1 MAQTETTV
9 ITNNAACEDVY
20 AAILLGQ
27 VWDDPELD
35 KTGLNDAAVRA
46 IISHPKYEELRTR
59 YNDLEKAYCKLIN
72 GDKTVSRASYEVLLT
87 SFKEM
92 AGSMQLRGIDTID
105 DPYRNGYTNYE
116 YDKLISNQR
125 GYESKHT
132 YPESF
137 FKYGNETKSNH
148 LINYIVSFAGYD
160 NYNRGDELIQYNDLK
175 FLADRAMEIVH
186 GRAWRIP
193 NDGLPVTRII
203 HSEYTDDPV
212 NAFIKIFGKYKL
224 LKKYMINLHTKMYT
238 TVAVNRVA
246 TSIHQLAVEIMYL
259 NPIRITND
267 PIMASFTGDII
278 FGRYRRGDYINN
290 FFIRDIPD
298 SHPLSYIP
306 KINGDITYKRKTAYD
321 DKRAKLIEKINEA
334 NRELGVSEG
343 DILYQTPS
351 DIPPYPEETTVI
363 TGNAPHED
371 VLSAILLGPVWN
383 ERVSFTIAKGNIDDA
398 AVKRIIAHPQYNE
411 LRNRYNELEKAWC
424 KIINGDTTITKQ
436 DWDGL
441 VSRFKELAGKMER
454 RGTPGEANAIW
465 GIYNYDRLLRK
476 SPAPLE
482 DDWVKPILQYR
493 GGNQRTTISYID
505 GTRSY
510 PNKPIDYDGILFEVA
525 YPAEMIVWRNDT
537 VAKRDDTFKVSD
549 EYAADPVNAFVKAFR
564 ILVDI
569 LPSIKMLHTG
579 EIVTEKTWNRV
590 AEYVNG
596 KVVEQMMLQPYPVKK
611 TSPEETFKKYSLFYS
626 GNREQYYN
634 NLVNNTTNNTF
645 LYVAKLRQAITGLDK
660 SAYDEA
666 KARIVTKIE
675 AVNLGQSNPLYKQ
688 DPADLPAYVD
698 NRPYPIR
705 MPREHRGLPDYDKY
719 FGTNHWDNDLKVV
732 FYYLNGGQNLT
743 SEIVGSTEYAR
754 LNAIGLQNSNALASA
769 KPIFADA
776 IELWRDYHQ
785 AIANNQADVA
795 KAKYKLLIAKVD
807 ELIIATGNPT
817 MPAENGKV
825 LSFSVFL
832 KPYYTPEE
840 SLDKAN
846 AVPYSISS
854 WSKYF
859 SPWFTDRA
867 GINRRAMFAGN
878 VDGLNYRL
886 DPKNITGKVKALEYN
901 LDYANLGIWFL
912 SFIASDNR
920 DKPLKLTS
928 NYDFTGIK
936 GWVPVTKDKFDE
948 IKTAFSDYIEAVFR
962 DHFGLRDLV
971 SFPRPT
977 SEQIN
982 KLAQLADVY
991 GGSPETVRNFRLGN
1005 FHLTEELVPANFTP
1019 YSRRN
1024 ELNTAAGDLR
1034 KAISDYISTTT
1045 PTTAQYNAIVTE
1057 YNRIK
1062 AELATYN
1069 DYYNINRQ
1077 FEGKYAI
1084 TLDRANI
1091 RLPEKRGASDNEY
1104 NDLLRRIRDYENQAR
1119 AGYTT
1124 TNPQNEYRAL
1134 INKRTALVDEI
1145 NTYNR
1150 KYNYSATDGDKY
1162 INPDIYTPEQPRNYT
1177 ADEQLKVNGLNDRF
1191 LEVRRK
1197 LDAYKRALIPSY
1209 FLWNDLNTND
1219 TWHANTYRNEFL
1231 PHQNYQGFQYILDHY
1246 NEWNTRLD
1254 NISSNT
1260 DIPNI
1265 PKLITVDKAE
1275 LDAQISEYRRD
1286 LAKHKTATNN
1296 NLYQALVEKYGT
1308 LGAAITSFNR
1318 KYQLDDPRFAVYGD
1332 LKLKPLEEPHENEGF
1347 SPLPQPIN
1355 VGKLVQYPFDPTGVS
1370 KQNHVEEIY
1379 DLTDTNR
1386 NEFNYIIPRY
1396 APFYAGSVKVER
1408 LDTEDN
1414 QPLVLEKDHDYYLGG
1429 HFGEMEPYVG
1439 GKQRIESLILFDDR
1453 RITGRYKVTYQTLGG
1468 SFILDATGYA
1478 AQIANYLVNPLQ
1490 TPWAEIVG
1498 RPVNYPAKPHGHD
1511 VGELVGVQDL
1521 IDAILQLSAAN
1532 REIARAEAA
1541 QASAVA
1547 DLLDETAA
1555 MRQLSRDTKANV
1567 QNLMNQVQEK
1577 YLEIKALIRNGNVV
1591 GGGGG
1596 GSSSADIDAAVYR
1609 MKNELTL
1616 LFTTMLN
1623 DKADDLSGKV
1633 KARLDALSNRLD
1645 NINTVMNTAIEAKL
1659 REKDYVPYSAT
1670 VRNRIDPN
1678 GVLRLTADKQV
1689 GLPATG
1695 VNYLDPTNNAIITTR
1710 KTEIKRDTV
1719 VIRETATGNKPV
1731 VSRVDDIHI
1740 GADGRTIGLSAT
1752 INNVLGT
1759 ISPPSITTATAVPV
1773 MTTSAMDIV
1782 KKVKVHTKGEE
1793 NAPTNT
1799 LGGSKK
1805 VIYSLS
1811 STDANLIG
1819 KHFFNAEGW
1828 TNVNDDLSQTTSYI
1842 LNPASSF
1849 AFTLKAL
1856 QELDGKIQ
1864 AAAKGDFIPT
1874 SKLQSGNGVE
1884 AGKIVVA
1891 DANKRIASVG
1901 AINFSNANY
1910 NSDTLGVREGL
1921 YTDRYAAIA
1930 YNVMTSHTDIKYNLV
1945 TEFEKLRDN
1954 HRYNTRINKSGMSAT
1969 VPTDAL
1975 KRMAQ
1980 LPVYTGSTSEGY
1992 LVDLAKAKAL
2002 INFNSDQLSAEAVL
2016 GATALA
2022 FKDTSNKLGDLERR
2036 VSAATGGR
2044 ADYIPL
2050 DKIQAVVSDQYEV
2063 LVADGRKGTLPSYL
2077 QFRDSKAAFELRSD
2091 GIAVHYANLVVD
2103 DVKVKTSDANAYKT
2117 ETFTETLRQADTVR
2131 LENTERFAGGQLSN
2145 ANIDKLKGYFDTAT
2159 VVNLDNKRMFVAT
2172 TTNYGFTDNSTTT
2185 SFYNPGAIDAILLG
2199 TLKHV
2204 DKRLVTLSTQYDGFS
2219 KSTSSALSAVTTK
2232 ASSLEQTTTQLSS
2245 RVTEL
2250 EKGPT
2255 TRALNEVRTVGN
2267 NAQATAN
2274 QAKSIADN
2282 NNSRLNTMD
2291 QLVSAATSDVSRLK
2305 SDVNAL
2311 NGRIPNISIQGNATD
2326 YATGKIPKFIETGK
2340 LSVSSVQFAVGST
2353 TKVMNL
2359 SGTDLMYNGRFRPQE
2374 INLTSDIRKKENL
2387 SVITDALK
2395 RVLTLNGYFYNFKG
2409 SDEESVGLIAQQV
2422 QKVLPSAVS
2431 EDADGTLSLNYNGIV
2446 ALLVEATREQEVRYY
2461 ELLRRVE
2468 ALEAKRK

>member
-1 MAQTETTV
+1 MAQ
-9 ITNNAACEDVY
+9 I
-20 AAILLGQ
+20 
-27 VWDDPELD
+27 
-35 KTGLNDAAVRA
+35 
-46 IISHPKYEELRTR
+46 
-59 YNDLEKAYCKLIN
+59 
-72 GDKTVSRASYEVLLT
+72 
-87 SFKEM
+87 
-92 AGSMQLRGIDTID
+92 
-105 DPYRNGYTNYE
+105 
-116 YDKLISNQR
+116 
-125 GYESKHT
+125 
-132 YPESF
+132 
-137 FKYGNETKSNH
+137 
-148 LINYIVSFAGYD
+148 
-160 NYNRGDELIQYNDLK
+160 
-175 FLADRAMEIVH
+175 
-186 GRAWRIP
+186 
-193 NDGLPVTRII
+193 
-203 HSEYTDDPV
+203 
-212 NAFIKIFGKYKL
+212 
-224 LKKYMINLHTKMYT
+224 
-238 TVAVNRVA
+238 
-246 TSIHQLAVEIMYL
+246 
-259 NPIRITND
+259 
-267 PIMASFTGDII
+267 
-278 FGRYRRGDYINN
+278 
-290 FFIRDIPD
+290 
-298 SHPLSYIP
+298 
-306 KINGDITYKRKTAYD
+306 
-321 DKRAKLIEKINEA
+321 
-334 NRELGVSEG
+334 
-343 DILYQTPS
+343 
-351 DIPPYPEETTVI
+351 ETTVI
-363 TGNAPHED
+363 TGDAPYID
-371 VLSAILLGPVWN
+371 VLAAILLGPVWN
-383 ERVSFTIAKGNIDDA
+383 NRVGFYFNKDEIDDA
-398 AVKRIIAHPQYNE
+398 AVKRIISHPKYNE
-411 LRNRYNELEKAWC
+411 LRDRYNEVEKAWC
-424 KIINGDTTITKQ
+424 RIINGDTSITKEN
-436 DWDGL
+436 WDGL
-441 VSRFKELAGKMER
+441 VNRFKELAGRMDRK
-454 RGTPGEANAIW
+454 GSPGDQNALW
-465 GIYNYDRLLRK
+465 GNYDYRNLFRK
-476 SPAPLE
+476 SPAPSGE
-482 DDWVKPILQYR
+482 EWVYPIVQFR
-493 GGNQRTTISYID
+493 GGNQRTTVNYVD
-505 GTRSY
+505 RTRDY
-510 PNKPIDYDGILFEVA
+510 PGRSIDYGNLDFAVSAVI
-525 YPAEMIVWRNDT
+525 EMIAWRNAT
-537 VAKRDDTFKVSD
+537 VEKRDDTFKISD
-549 EYAADPVNAFVKAFR
+549 EYAADPVNAFVKAFN
-564 ILVDI
+564 ILE
-569 LPSIKMLHTG
+569 
-579 EIVTEKTWNRV
+579 EIVPSLNLLHGSIVTDKAWNRI
-590 AEYVNG
+590 AEWVNE
-596 KVVEQMMLQPYPVKK
+596 KVVEQMLLHPYPVKK
-611 TSPEETFKKYSLFYS
+611 LAPKETLKKYSLLYS
-626 GNREQYYN
+626 GNREQYFN
-634 NLVNNTTNNTF
+634 NIVNAASPGNS
-645 LYVAKLRQAITGLDK
+645 LGILAKLRQAVSDLDK
-660 SAYDEA
+660 NAYDTA
-666 KARIVTKIE
+666 KARLVAQIE
-675 AVNLGQSNPLYKQ
+675 ATNGAQSNPLYKQ

-743 SEIVGSTEYAR
+743 SEIVGATEYAR

-807 ELIIATGNPT
+807 ELIMATGNPT

-859 SPWFTDRA
+859 SPRFTDRA
-867 GINRRAMFAGN
+867 GINRCAMFAGS

-886 DPKNITGKVKALEYN
+886 DPKNITSKVKALEYN

-1057 YNRIK
+1057 YNRLK

-1162 INPDIYTPEQPRNYT
+1162 INPDIYTPEQPRSFT
-1177 ADEQLKVNGLNDRF
+1177 AEEQLKINGLNDRF

-1265 PKLITVDKAE
+1265 PKLIAVDKAE

-1318 KYQLDDPRFAVYGD
+1318 KYQLDDSRFSVYSD
-1332 LKLKPLEEPHENEGF
+1332 LKLKPLEEPRENEGF
-1347 SPLPQPIN
+1347 IPLPQPIN

-1396 APFYAGSVKVER
+1396 APFYAGSVKIER

-1478 AQIANYLVNPLQ
+1478 TQIANYLVNPLQ

-1555 MRQLSRDTKANV
+1555 MRQLSRDTKANI

-1670 VRNRIDPN
+1670 VRNQISAN

-1710 KTEIKRDTV
+1710 KTEIKRDIV

-1759 ISPPSITTATAVPV
+1759 ISPPSITTATAAPA

-1793 NAPTNT
+1793 SAPANT

-1901 AINFSNANY
+1901 AINFSNADY

-1930 YNVMTSHTDIKYNLV
+1930 YNVMNGQSTFKYNLV

-1954 HRYNTRINKSGMSAT
+1954 NSYNTRINKSGMSVT

-2036 VSAATGGR
+2036 VNAATGGR

-2103 DVKVKTSDANAYKT
+2103 DVKVKASDANAFKT
-2117 ETFTETLRQADTVR
+2117 KTFTETLRQADTVR
-2131 LENTERFAGGQLSN
+2131 LENSERFAGGQLSN

-2159 VVNLDNKRMFVAT
+2159 VVNLDDKRMFVAT

-2255 TRALNEVRTVGN
+2255 TRALNEVRAVGN
-2267 NAQATAN
+2267 SAQATAN

-2282 NNSRLNTMD
+2282 NNSRLNAMD

-2326 YATGKIPKFIETGK
+2326 YGTGKLPKFIESGK

>member
-9 ITNNAACEDVY
+9 IT
-20 AAILLGQ
+20 
-27 VWDDPELD
+27 
-35 KTGLNDAAVRA
+35 
-46 IISHPKYEELRTR
+46 
-59 YNDLEKAYCKLIN
+59 
-72 GDKTVSRASYEVLLT
+72 GD
-87 SFKEM
+87 
-92 AGSMQLRGIDTID
+92 
-105 DPYRNGYTNYE
+105 
-116 YDKLISNQR
+116 
-125 GYESKHT
+125 
-132 YPESF
+132 
-137 FKYGNETKSNH
+137 
-148 LINYIVSFAGYD
+148 
-160 NYNRGDELIQYNDLK
+160 
-175 FLADRAMEIVH
+175 
-186 GRAWRIP
+186 
-193 NDGLPVTRII
+193 
-203 HSEYTDDPV
+203 
-212 NAFIKIFGKYKL
+212 
-224 LKKYMINLHTKMYT
+224 
-238 TVAVNRVA
+238 
-246 TSIHQLAVEIMYL
+246 
-259 NPIRITND
+259 
-267 PIMASFTGDII
+267 
-278 FGRYRRGDYINN
+278 
-290 FFIRDIPD
+290 
-298 SHPLSYIP
+298 
-306 KINGDITYKRKTAYD
+306 
-321 DKRAKLIEKINEA
+321 
-334 NRELGVSEG
+334 
-343 DILYQTPS
+343 
-351 DIPPYPEETTVI
+351 
-363 TGNAPHED
+363 APHED
-371 VLSAILLGPVWN
+371 VLAAILLGPVW
-383 ERVSFTIAKGNIDDA
+383 DDPLLIKSEFDDT
-398 AVKRIIAHPQYNE
+398 AVKRIIAHPKYNE
-411 LRNRYNELEKAWC
+411 LREKYNTLEKLYC
-424 KIINGDTTITKQ
+424 RVINGDATISQ
-436 DWDGL
+436 QAYDEAL
-441 VSRFKELAGKMER
+441 NAFKAMADIMGR
-454 RGTPGEANAIW
+454 RGNNNGANSIYPNLSYSVITRKNTPYAGE
-465 GIYNYDRLLRK
+465 
-476 SPAPLE
+476 E
-482 DDWVKPILQYR
+482 WVDNIVKYR
-493 GGNQRTTISYID
+493 GSSNRRTVNYLEGLD
-505 GTRSY
+505 RY
-510 PNKPIDYDGILFEVA
+510 PNSVIDYRYFKFNGNKV
-525 YPAEMIVWRNDT
+525 PEMIYWRNNINS
-537 VAKRDDTFKVSD
+537 KRDDTFVISN
-549 EYAADPVNAFVKAFR
+549 EYAADPVNAFVTSFNKAK
-564 ILVDI
+564 LMSNY
-569 LPSIKMLHTG
+569 LNKLHTDIYIRSAFKRLAG
-579 EIVTEKTWNRV
+579 VINQLALETALLTP
-590 AEYVNG
+590 YVI
-596 KVVEQMMLQPYPVKK
+596 KK
-611 TSPEETFKKYSLFYS
+611 NNPRPTLAK
-626 GNREQYYN
+626 
-634 NLVNNTTNNTF
+634 NLVF
-645 LYVAKLRQAITGLDK
+645 SAAELDQYMEMFIRGANQH
-660 SAYDEA
+660 SIMYNRIIDEA
-666 KARIVTKIE
+666 IAEHNKSKYDNAKRSLANHAAMINT
-675 AVNLGQSNPLYKQ
+675 ALGQSPGGIYYQ
-688 DPADLPAYVD
+688 DPTDIKAYSD
-698 NRPYPIR
+698 DRPYPTI
-705 MPREHRGLPDYDKY
+705 MPREYRGLPDYDKY

-785 AIANNQADVA
+785 AIVNNQADIA
-795 KAKYKLLIAKVD
+795 KAKYKLLVAKVD

-840 SLDKAN
+840 SLNKAN
-846 AVPYSISS
+846 AEPWSS
-854 WSKYF
+854 ARWSKYF
-859 SPWFTDRA
+859 TSQFDDKA
-867 GINRRAMFAGN
+867 GINRRTMFAGS

-886 DPKNITGKVKALEYN
+886 DPKDIAGKARALEYN

-912 SFIASDNR
+912 SLIAADNR
-920 DKPLKLTS
+920 DRPLKLTS

-948 IKTAFSDYIEAVFR
+948 IKTAFIDYIEAVFR
-962 DHFGLRDLV
+962 DHFGLRGLV
-971 SFPRPT
+971 TFPRPT
-977 SEQIN
+977 AEQMN
-982 KLAQLADVY
+982 KLARLADVR
-991 GGSPETVRNFRLGN
+991 GGSPETVQDFRNGN
-1005 FHLTEELVPANFTP
+1005 FHLTSELVPANFTP
-1019 YSRRN
+1019 YSRRS

-1057 YNRIK
+1057 YNRLK

-1069 DYYNINRQ
+1069 DYYNTNRQ

-1084 TLDRANI
+1084 TMDRANI

-1177 ADEQLKVNGLNDRF
+1177 ADEQLKINGLNDRF

-1265 PKLITVDKAE
+1265 PKLIAVDKAE
-1275 LDAQISEYRRD
+1275 LDTQISEYRRD
-1286 LAKHKTATNN
+1286 LAKHKAATNN
-1296 NLYQALVEKYGT
+1296 NLYQALVDKYGT
-1308 LGAAITSFNR
+1308 LGAAITNFNR
-1318 KYQLDDPRFAVYGD
+1318 KYQLDDPRFAVYSD
-1332 LKLKPLEEPHENEGF
+1332 LKLRPLEEPRENEGF

-1396 APFYAGSVKVER
+1396 APFYSNSVKIER

-1478 AQIANYLVNPLQ
+1478 TQIANYLVNPLQ

-1498 RPVNYPAKPHGHD
+1498 RPVNYPVKPHGHD

-1532 REIARAEAA
+1532 REIAKAEAA

-1591 GGGGG
+1591 GGGG
-1596 GSSSADIDAAVYR
+1596 SSSADIDATVYR

-1695 VNYLDPTNNAIITTR
+1695 VNYLDPNNSSVVTTR
-1710 KTEIKRDTV
+1710 NTEVTPNS
-1719 VIRETATGNKPV
+1719 VIVSETAAGNKPV
-1731 VSRVDDIHI
+1731 INRVNDVRLGSTGRVISVS
-1740 GADGRTIGLSAT
+1740 
-1752 INNVLGT
+1752 GT
-1759 ISPPSITTATAVPV
+1759 IDNLARLSETPSITTATSVPAMV
-1773 MTTSAMDIV
+1773 TSAMDII

-1793 NAPTNT
+1793 SAPTNT
-1799 LGGSKK
+1799 LGGNKK
-1805 VIYSLS
+1805 VVYSLS
-1811 STDANLIG
+1811 STDTNLIS
-1819 KHFFNAEGW
+1819 KHFFNSESVV
-1828 TNVNDDLSQTTSYI
+1828 TVNEDGSTTSGYG
-1842 LNPASSF
+1842 LNQTSSF
-1849 AFTLKAL
+1849 AFTVKAL
-1856 QELDGKIQ
+1856 QELDIKIQ
-1864 AAAKGDFIPT
+1864 AAARGDFIPT
-1874 SKLQSGNGVE
+1874 AKLPSGDATE

-1891 DANKRIASVG
+1891 DANKKIKSVG
-1901 AINFSNANY
+1901 VINFSNANY
-1910 NSDTLGVREGL
+1910 NSDTFGIAQGL
-1921 YTDRYAAIA
+1921 YTPKYAATE
-1930 YNVMTSHTDIKYNLV
+1930 YNVMNGQSTLKYNLV
-1945 TEFEKLRDN
+1945 AEFEKLRDN
-1954 HRYNTRINKSGMSAT
+1954 NSYNTRINKSGMSAT

-1980 LPVYTGSTSEGY
+1980 LTVYTGSTSEGY
-1992 LVDLAKAKAL
+1992 LVDLAKAKEL
-2002 INFNSDQLSAEAVL
+2002 TNFNDDQLSTESLL

-2022 FKDTSNKLGDLERR
+2022 FKDTNNKLGDLERR
-2036 VSAATGGR
+2036 VNAATGGR

-2050 DKIQAVVSDQYEV
+2050 EKIQAVVSDQYEV
-2063 LVADGRKGTLPSYL
+2063 LVADGRKGTLPNYL
-2077 QFRDSKAAFELRSD
+2077 QFRGSKAAFELRSD

-2117 ETFTETLRQADTVR
+2117 KTFTETLRQADTVR

-2159 VVNLDNKRMFVAT
+2159 VVNVDDKRMFVAT
-2172 TTNYGFTDNSTTT
+2172 TTNYGFTDNDSGT

-2219 KSTSSALSAVTTK
+2219 KSTSTALSSVTAK
-2232 ASSLEQTTTQLSS
+2232 AASLEQTTTQLSS

-2255 TRALNEVRTVGN
+2255 TQALNEVRTVGN

-2340 LSVSSVQFAVGST
+2340 LSVSSVQFAAGST

>member
-9 ITNNAACEDVY
+9 IT
-20 AAILLGQ
+20 G
-27 VWDDPELD
+27 
-35 KTGLNDAAVRA
+35 DANYV
-46 IISHPKYEELRTR
+46 
-59 YNDLEKAYCKLIN
+59 N
-72 GDKTVSRASYEVLLT
+72 VLT
-87 SFKEM
+87 
-92 AGSMQLRGIDTID
+92 
-105 DPYRNGYTNYE
+105 
-116 YDKLISNQR
+116 
-125 GYESKHT
+125 
-132 YPESF
+132 
-137 FKYGNETKSNH
+137 
-148 LINYIVSFAGYD
+148 
-160 NYNRGDELIQYNDLK
+160 
-175 FLADRAMEIVH
+175 
-186 GRAWRIP
+186 
-193 NDGLPVTRII
+193 
-203 HSEYTDDPV
+203 
-212 NAFIKIFGKYKL
+212 
-224 LKKYMINLHTKMYT
+224 
-238 TVAVNRVA
+238 
-246 TSIHQLAVEIMYL
+246 
-259 NPIRITND
+259 
-267 PIMASFTGDII
+267 
-278 FGRYRRGDYINN
+278 
-290 FFIRDIPD
+290 
-298 SHPLSYIP
+298 
-306 KINGDITYKRKTAYD
+306 
-321 DKRAKLIEKINEA
+321 
-334 NRELGVSEG
+334 
-343 DILYQTPS
+343 
-351 DIPPYPEETTVI
+351 
-363 TGNAPHED
+363 
-371 VLSAILLGPVWN
+371 AILLGPVWN
-383 ERVSFTIAKGNIDDA
+383 ERPPFGLNKDDLDDA
-398 AVKRIIAHPQYNE
+398 VVKSIIAHPKYNE
-411 LRNRYNELEKAWC
+411 LRNRYNEMEKAWC
-424 KIINGDTTITKQ
+424 KIINGDTTITQQK
-436 DWDGL
+436 WEEL
-441 VSRFKELAGKMER
+441 VNSFKEMAGKMER
-454 RGTPGEANAIW
+454 PGTSGEANALW
-465 GIYNYDRLLRK
+465 SIYNYSNLQRRT
-476 SPAPLE
+476 APPE
-482 DDWVKPILQYR
+482 NEDWVKPIVEFR
-493 GGNQRTTISYID
+493 GNYNNRMIHVVGGANAYPKTTISYNYI
-505 GTRSY
+505 TFYANRVSE
-510 PNKPIDYDGILFEVA
+510 I
-525 YPAEMIVWRNDT
+525 IVWRNAV
-537 VAKRDDTFKVSD
+537 VAKRDGTFKVSD
-549 EYAADPVNAFVKAFR
+549 EYAADPVNAFVKSFR
-564 ILVDI
+564 LLSESMPAIR
-569 LPSIKMLHTG
+569 MLHDG
-579 EIVTEKTWNRV
+579 SLVTDKAWSRV
-590 AEYVNG
+590 AEHVNDKLAEG
-596 KVVEQMMLQPYPVKK
+596 MLLHPYPVKK
-611 TSPEETFKKYSLFYS
+611 NNPKETLKKYALFDATSKGSYHDYIIANDM
-626 GNREQYYN
+626 GTPLTDVKR
-634 NLVNNTTNNTF
+634 
-645 LYVAKLRQAITGLDK
+645 LRQAIEDQNK
-660 SAYDEA
+660 SAYDRT
-666 KARIVTKIE
+666 KA
-675 AVNLGQSNPLYKQ
+675 NLTSFINLNNGGRSDPLFRE
-688 DPADLPAYVD
+688 DPADITPYGPE
-698 NRPYPIR
+698 RPYPVT
-705 MPREHRGLPDYDKY
+705 MGREHRGLPDYDKY

-743 SEIVGSTEYAR
+743 SEIVGATEYAR

-846 AVPYSISS
+846 AVPYSTSS

-859 SPWFTDRA
+859 SPRFTDRA
-867 GINRRAMFAGN
+867 GISRRAMFAGN

-1057 YNRIK
+1057 YNRLK

-1077 FEGKYAI
+1077 LEGKYAI

-1145 NTYNR
+1145 STYNR

-1177 ADEQLKVNGLNDRF
+1177 ADEQLKINGLNDRF

-1265 PKLITVDKAE
+1265 PKLIAVDKAE

-1318 KYQLDDPRFAVYGD
+1318 KYQLDDPRFAVYSD
-1332 LKLKPLEEPHENEGF
+1332 LKLKPLEEPRENEGF

-1511 VGELVGVQDL
+1511 VGELVGIQDL

-1596 GSSSADIDAAVYR
+1596 GSPSADIDAAVYR

-1645 NINTVMNTAIEAKL
+1645 NINAVMNTAIEAKL
-1659 REKDYVPYSAT
+1659 KEKDYVPYSAT
-1670 VRNRIDPN
+1670 VRNQINAN

-1759 ISPPSITTATAVPV
+1759 ISPPSITTATAVPA

-1793 NAPTNT
+1793 SAPANT

-1856 QELDGKIQ
+1856 QELDSKIQ

-1901 AINFSNANY
+1901 AINFSNADY

-1930 YNVMTSHTDIKYNLV
+1930 YNVMTNHTDIKYNLV

-1954 HRYNTRINKSGMSAT
+1954 HRYNTRINKSGMSVT

-1980 LPVYTGSTSEGY
+1980 LPVYTGSTNEGY
-1992 LVDLAKAKAL
+1992 LVDPAKAKAL

-2077 QFRDSKAAFELRSD
+2077 QFRDSKVAFELRSD

-2117 ETFTETLRQADTVR
+2117 KTFTETLRQADTVR
-2131 LENTERFAGGQLSN
+2131 LENTERFAGNQLSN

-2159 VVNLDNKRMFVAT
+2159 VVNLDDKRMFVAT

-2245 RVTEL
+2245 RVTVL

-2255 TRALNEVRTVGN
+2255 TQALNEVRTVGN

-2282 NNSRLNTMD
+2282 NNSRLNAMD
-2291 QLVSAATSDVSRLK
+2291 ALVSTATSDVARLK
-2305 SDVNAL
+2305 SDVNSL

-2326 YATGKIPKFIETGK
+2326 YGTGKLPKFIESGK

>member
-9 ITNNAACEDVY
+9 ITGNA
-20 AAILLGQ
+20 
-27 VWDDPELD
+27 
-35 KTGLNDAAVRA
+35 N
-46 IISHPKYEELRTR
+46 
-59 YNDLEKAYCKLIN
+59 
-72 GDKTVSRASYEVLLT
+72 
-87 SFKEM
+87 
-92 AGSMQLRGIDTID
+92 
-105 DPYRNGYTNYE
+105 
-116 YDKLISNQR
+116 
-125 GYESKHT
+125 
-132 YPESF
+132 
-137 FKYGNETKSNH
+137 
-148 LINYIVSFAGYD
+148 
-160 NYNRGDELIQYNDLK
+160 
-175 FLADRAMEIVH
+175 
-186 GRAWRIP
+186 
-193 NDGLPVTRII
+193 
-203 HSEYTDDPV
+203 
-212 NAFIKIFGKYKL
+212 
-224 LKKYMINLHTKMYT
+224 
-238 TVAVNRVA
+238 
-246 TSIHQLAVEIMYL
+246 
-259 NPIRITND
+259 
-267 PIMASFTGDII
+267 
-278 FGRYRRGDYINN
+278 
-290 FFIRDIPD
+290 
-298 SHPLSYIP
+298 
-306 KINGDITYKRKTAYD
+306 YD
-321 DKRAKLIEKINEA
+321 D
-334 NRELGVSEG
+334 
-343 DILYQTPS
+343 
-351 DIPPYPEETTVI
+351 
-363 TGNAPHED
+363 
-371 VLSAILLGPVWN
+371 VLVAILLGPVWD
-383 ERVSFTIAKGNIDDA
+383 ERPSFHFGKYNISDIVVRD
-398 AVKRIIAHPQYNE
+398 IIAHPKYNE
-411 LRNRYNELEKAWC
+411 LRNRYNEVEKAWC
-424 KIINGDTTITKQ
+424 KIINGDTTITQQK
-436 DWDGL
+436 WDGL
-441 VSRFKELAGKMER
+441 VNSFKELAGKMER
-454 RGTPGEANAIW
+454 RGVPGEANDLW
-465 GIYNYDRLLRK
+465 GIFNYNHLQDK
-476 SPAPLE
+476 SPAPE
-482 DDWVKPILQYR
+482 GESWVDPIVKYR
-493 GGNQRTTISYID
+493 GSSNRRAIHLTD
-505 GTRSY
+505 GMELY
-510 PNKPIDYDGILFEVA
+510 PSDKIA
-525 YPAEMIVWRNDT
+525 YNSIQFDALRVPEIIAWRNNII
-537 VAKRDDTFKVSD
+537 VKRDDTFKISD
-549 EYAADPVNAFVKAFR
+549 EYAADPVNAFVKSFR
-564 ILVDI
+564 LLNDAVAATK
-569 LPSIKMLHTG
+569 LLCNGS
-579 EIVTEKTWNRV
+579 IVTDRAWNRI

-596 KVVEQMMLQPYPVKK
+596 KLTETMLLHPYPVKK
-611 TSPEETFKKYSLFYS
+611 DNPKETLKKYALFS
-626 GNREQYYN
+626 SDMRESYH
-634 NLVNNTTNNTF
+634 NLVIARDNGTPLTD
-645 LYVAKLRQAITGLDK
+645 VRRLRKAIADHDK
-660 SAYDEA
+660 SAYDKVRA
-666 KARIVTKIE
+666 SLVSFIE
-675 AVNLGQSNPLYKQ
+675 LNNSGRSDPLFRE
-688 DPADLPAYVD
+688 DPADIAPYTD
-698 NRPYPIR
+698 PRPYPIT

-785 AIANNQADVA
+785 AITNNQADVA

-859 SPWFTDRA
+859 SPRFTDRA
-867 GINRRAMFAGN
+867 GINRRVMFAGN

-886 DPKNITGKVKALEYN
+886 DPKNVTGKVKALEYN

-1057 YNRIK
+1057 YNRLK

-1084 TLDRANI
+1084 TMDRANI

-1162 INPDIYTPEQPRNYT
+1162 INPDIYTSEQPRSFT
-1177 ADEQLKVNGLNDRF
+1177 AEEQLKINGLNDRF

-1265 PKLITVDKAE
+1265 PKLIAVDKAE
-1275 LDAQISEYRRD
+1275 LDAQISKYRHD
-1286 LAKHKTATNN
+1286 LAKHKAATNN
-1296 NLYQALVEKYGT
+1296 NLYQALVDKYGT
-1308 LGAAITSFNR
+1308 LGAAVTNFNR
-1318 KYQLDDPRFAVYGD
+1318 KYQLDDPRFAVYSD
-1332 LKLKPLEEPHENEGF
+1332 LKLKPLEEPRENEGF

-1396 APFYAGSVKVER
+1396 APFYSNSVKIER

-1478 AQIANYLVNPLQ
+1478 TQIANYLVNPLQ

-1498 RPVNYPAKPHGHD
+1498 RPVNYPVKPHGHD

-1532 REIARAEAA
+1532 REIAKAEAA

-1678 GVLRLTADKQV
+1678 CVLRLTTDKQV

-1759 ISPPSITTATAVPV
+1759 ISPPSITTATAVPA

-1901 AINFSNANY
+1901 AINFTNADY

-1954 HRYNTRINKSGMSAT
+1954 HRYNTRINKSGMSVT

-1980 LPVYTGSTSEGY
+1980 LPVYTGSTNEGY
-1992 LVDLAKAKAL
+1992 LVDLAKAKEL
-2002 INFNSDQLSAEAVL
+2002 TNFNSDQLSAEAVL

-2117 ETFTETLRQADTVR
+2117 KTFTETLRQADTVR

-2145 ANIDKLKGYFDTAT
+2145 ANIDRLKGYFDTAT
-2159 VVNLDNKRMFVAT
+2159 VVNLDDKRMFVAT

-2282 NNSRLNTMD
+2282 NNSRLNAMD
-2291 QLVSAATSDVSRLK
+2291 ALVSTATSDVARLK
-2305 SDVNAL
+2305 SDVNSL

-2326 YATGKIPKFIETGK
+2326 YGTGKLPKFIESGK

>member
-9 ITNNAACEDVY
+9 ITGNA
-20 AAILLGQ
+20 
-27 VWDDPELD
+27 
-35 KTGLNDAAVRA
+35 N
-46 IISHPKYEELRTR
+46 
-59 YNDLEKAYCKLIN
+59 
-72 GDKTVSRASYEVLLT
+72 
-87 SFKEM
+87 
-92 AGSMQLRGIDTID
+92 
-105 DPYRNGYTNYE
+105 
-116 YDKLISNQR
+116 
-125 GYESKHT
+125 
-132 YPESF
+132 
-137 FKYGNETKSNH
+137 
-148 LINYIVSFAGYD
+148 
-160 NYNRGDELIQYNDLK
+160 
-175 FLADRAMEIVH
+175 
-186 GRAWRIP
+186 
-193 NDGLPVTRII
+193 
-203 HSEYTDDPV
+203 
-212 NAFIKIFGKYKL
+212 
-224 LKKYMINLHTKMYT
+224 
-238 TVAVNRVA
+238 
-246 TSIHQLAVEIMYL
+246 
-259 NPIRITND
+259 
-267 PIMASFTGDII
+267 
-278 FGRYRRGDYINN
+278 
-290 FFIRDIPD
+290 
-298 SHPLSYIP
+298 
-306 KINGDITYKRKTAYD
+306 YD
-321 DKRAKLIEKINEA
+321 D
-334 NRELGVSEG
+334 
-343 DILYQTPS
+343 
-351 DIPPYPEETTVI
+351 
-363 TGNAPHED
+363 
-371 VLSAILLGPVWN
+371 VLVAILLGPVWD
-383 ERVSFTIAKGNIDDA
+383 ERPSFHFGKYNISDIAVRD
-398 AVKRIIAHPQYNE
+398 IIAHPKYNE
-411 LRNRYNELEKAWC
+411 LRNRYNEVEKAWC
-424 KIINGDTTITKQ
+424 KLINGDTSITKQ
-436 DWDGL
+436 KWDEL
-441 VSRFKELAGKMER
+441 VNSFKELAGKMEH
-454 RGTPGEANAIW
+454 RGAPGEANDLW
-465 GIYNYDRLLRK
+465 GIYNYYHLQDK
-476 SPAPLE
+476 SPAPE
-482 DDWVKPILQYR
+482 GESWVDPIVKYR
-493 GGNQRTTISYID
+493 GSSNRRAIHLTDGMEQYPSDTI
-505 GTRSY
+505 
-510 PNKPIDYDGILFEVA
+510 A
-525 YPAEMIVWRNDT
+525 YNSIQFDALRVPEIIAWRNNI
-537 VAKRDDTFKVSD
+537 VAKRDNTFKVSD
-549 EYAADPVNAFVKAFR
+549 EYATDPVNAFVKSFR
-564 ILVDI
+564 LLNDAVAAT
-569 LPSIKMLHTG
+569 KMLHDG
-579 EIVTEKTWNRV
+579 SVVTDKAWNRI
-590 AEYVNG
+590 AEYVNN
-596 KVVEQMMLQPYPVKK
+596 KLTETMLLHPYPVKK
-611 TSPEETFKKYSLFYS
+611 DNPKETLKRYAMFSS
-626 GNREQYYN
+626 DTREGYH
-634 NLVNNTTNNTF
+634 NLVIARDNGTPLTT
-645 LYVAKLRQAITGLDK
+645 VRKLRQAITDLDK
-660 SAYDEA
+660 NSYDGN
-666 KARIVTKIE
+666 KAELVSFIE
-675 AVNLGQSNPLYKQ
+675 LNNSGRSDPLFRE

-698 NRPYPIR
+698 SRPYPVR

-719 FGTNHWDNDLKVV
+719 FETNHWDNDLKVV

-754 LNAIGLQNSNALASA
+754 LNAISLQNSNALASA

-785 AIANNQADVA
+785 AIANNQADIA
-795 KAKYKLLIAKVD
+795 KAKYKLLVAKVD

-846 AVPYSISS
+846 AEPWSS
-854 WSKYF
+854 ARWSKYF
-859 SPWFTDRA
+859 ISQFDDKA
-867 GINRRAMFAGN
+867 GINRRTMFAGSA
-878 VDGLNYRL
+878 DGLNYKL
-886 DPKNITGKVKALEYN
+886 DPKDITGKARALEYN

-912 SFIASDNR
+912 SLIAADNR
-920 DKPLKLTS
+920 DRPLKLTS

-948 IKTAFSDYIEAVFR
+948 IKAAFIDYIEAVFR
-962 DHFGLRDLV
+962 DHFGLRGLV
-971 SFPRPT
+971 TFPRPT
-977 SEQIN
+977 AEQTN
-982 KLAQLADVY
+982 KLAQLADVR
-991 GGSPETVRNFRLGN
+991 GGSPETVRDFRNGN
-1005 FHLTEELVPANFTP
+1005 FHLTSELVPANFTP
-1019 YSRRN
+1019 YSRRS

-1057 YNRIK
+1057 YNRLK

-1069 DYYNINRQ
+1069 DYYNTNRQ

-1084 TLDRANI
+1084 TMDRANI

-1177 ADEQLKVNGLNDRF
+1177 ADEQLKINGLNDRF

-1265 PKLITVDKAE
+1265 PKLIAVNKAE
-1275 LDAQISEYRRD
+1275 LDTQISEYRRD
-1286 LAKHKTATNN
+1286 LVKHKAATNN
-1296 NLYQALVEKYGT
+1296 NLYQALVDKYGT
-1308 LGAAITSFNR
+1308 LGAAITNFNR
-1318 KYQLDDPRFAVYGD
+1318 KYQLDDPRFVVYSD
-1332 LKLKPLEEPHENEGF
+1332 LKLKPLEEPRENEGF
-1347 SPLPQPIN
+1347 SPLPQPIS
-1355 VGKLVQYPFDPTGVS
+1355 VGKLVQYPFDPTGIS

-1396 APFYAGSVKVER
+1396 APFYSNSVKIER

-1498 RPVNYPAKPHGHD
+1498 RPVNYPTKPHGHD

-1532 REIARAEAA
+1532 REIAKAEAA

-1596 GSSSADIDAAVYR
+1596 SSSVDIDAAVYR

-1659 REKDYVPYSAT
+1659 KEKDYVPYSAT

-1695 VNYLDPTNNAIITTR
+1695 VNYLDPNNSSVVTTR
-1710 KTEIKRDTV
+1710 NTEVTPNS
-1719 VIRETATGNKPV
+1719 VIVSETAAGNKPV
-1731 VSRVDDIHI
+1731 INRVNDVRLGSTGRVISVS
-1740 GADGRTIGLSAT
+1740 
-1752 INNVLGT
+1752 GT
-1759 ISPPSITTATAVPV
+1759 IDNLARLSETPSITTATSVPAMV
-1773 MTTSAMDIV
+1773 TSAMDII

-1793 NAPTNT
+1793 SAPTNT

-1805 VIYSLS
+1805 VVYSLS
-1811 STDANLIG
+1811 STDTNLIS
-1819 KHFFNAEGW
+1819 KHFFNSESFV
-1828 TNVNDDLSQTTSYI
+1828 TVNEDGSTTSGYG
-1842 LNPASSF
+1842 LNQTSSF
-1849 AFTLKAL
+1849 AFTVKAL
-1856 QELDGKIQ
+1856 QELDTKIQ
-1864 AAAKGDFIPT
+1864 AAARGDFIPT
-1874 SKLQSGNGVE
+1874 AKLPSGDATE

-1891 DANKRIASVG
+1891 DANKKIKSVG
-1901 AINFSNANY
+1901 VINFSNANY
-1910 NSDTLGVREGL
+1910 NSDTFGIVQGL
-1921 YTDRYAAIA
+1921 YTPKYASTE
-1930 YNVMTSHTDIKYNLV
+1930 YNVMNGQSIFKYNLV

-1954 HRYNTRINKSGMSAT
+1954 HSYNTRINKSGMSAT

-1992 LVDLAKAKAL
+1992 LVDLAKAKEL
-2002 INFNSDQLSAEAVL
+2002 TNFNDDQLSTESLL

-2022 FKDTSNKLGDLERR
+2022 FKDTNNKLGDLERR
-2036 VSAATGGR
+2036 VNAATGGR

-2050 DKIQAVVSDQYEV
+2050 EKIQAVVSDQYEV
-2063 LVADGRKGTLPSYL
+2063 LVADGRKGTLPNYL

-2103 DVKVKTSDANAYKT
+2103 DMKVKISDANAYKT
-2117 ETFTETLRQADTVR
+2117 KTFTETLRQADTVR

-2159 VVNLDNKRMFVAT
+2159 VVNVDDKRMFVAT
-2172 TTNYGFTDNSTTT
+2172 TTNYGFTDNDSST

-2219 KSTSSALSAVTTK
+2219 KSTSTALSSVTAK
-2232 ASSLEQTTTQLSS
+2232 ATSLEQTTTQLSS

-2255 TRALNEVRTVGN
+2255 TAALNEVRTVGN

-2282 NNSRLNTMD
+2282 NNSRLNAMD
-2291 QLVSAATSDVSRLK
+2291 RLVSTAISDVSRLK

-2395 RVLTLNGYFYNFKG
+2395 RLLTLNGYFYNFKG

>member
-9 ITNNAACEDVY
+9 ITGNA
-20 AAILLGQ
+20 
-27 VWDDPELD
+27 
-35 KTGLNDAAVRA
+35 N
-46 IISHPKYEELRTR
+46 
-59 YNDLEKAYCKLIN
+59 
-72 GDKTVSRASYEVLLT
+72 
-87 SFKEM
+87 
-92 AGSMQLRGIDTID
+92 
-105 DPYRNGYTNYE
+105 
-116 YDKLISNQR
+116 
-125 GYESKHT
+125 
-132 YPESF
+132 
-137 FKYGNETKSNH
+137 
-148 LINYIVSFAGYD
+148 
-160 NYNRGDELIQYNDLK
+160 
-175 FLADRAMEIVH
+175 
-186 GRAWRIP
+186 
-193 NDGLPVTRII
+193 
-203 HSEYTDDPV
+203 
-212 NAFIKIFGKYKL
+212 
-224 LKKYMINLHTKMYT
+224 
-238 TVAVNRVA
+238 
-246 TSIHQLAVEIMYL
+246 
-259 NPIRITND
+259 
-267 PIMASFTGDII
+267 
-278 FGRYRRGDYINN
+278 
-290 FFIRDIPD
+290 
-298 SHPLSYIP
+298 
-306 KINGDITYKRKTAYD
+306 YD
-321 DKRAKLIEKINEA
+321 D
-334 NRELGVSEG
+334 
-343 DILYQTPS
+343 
-351 DIPPYPEETTVI
+351 
-363 TGNAPHED
+363 
-371 VLSAILLGPVWN
+371 VLVAILLGPVWD
-383 ERVSFTIAKGNIDDA
+383 ERPSFHFGKYNISDIAVRD
-398 AVKRIIAHPQYNE
+398 IIAHPKYNE
-411 LRNRYNELEKAWC
+411 LRNRYNEIEKAWC
-424 KIINGDTTITKQ
+424 KLINGDASITKQ
-436 DWDGL
+436 KWDEL
-441 VSRFKELAGKMER
+441 VNSFKELAGKMER
-454 RGTPGEANAIW
+454 RGIPGEANDLW
-465 GIYNYDRLLRK
+465 GIFNYNHLQDK
-476 SPAPLE
+476 SPAPE
-482 DDWVKPILQYR
+482 GESWVDPIVKYR
-493 GGNQRTTISYID
+493 SSSNRRVIHLTD
-505 GTRSY
+505 GMELY
-510 PNKPIDYDGILFEVA
+510 PSDKIA
-525 YPAEMIVWRNDT
+525 YNSIQFDALRVPEIIAWRNNII
-537 VAKRDDTFKVSD
+537 AKRDDTFKISD
-549 EYAADPVNAFVKAFR
+549 EYAADPVNAFVKSFR
-564 ILVDI
+564 LLNDAVAAT
-569 LPSIKMLHTG
+569 KMLHDG
-579 EIVTEKTWNRV
+579 SVVTDKAWNRI
-590 AEYVNG
+590 AEYVNN
-596 KVVEQMMLQPYPVKK
+596 KLTETMLLHPYPVKK
-611 TSPEETFKKYSLFYS
+611 DNPKETLKRYAMFSS
-626 GNREQYYN
+626 DTREGYH
-634 NLVNNTTNNTF
+634 NLVIARDNGTPLTT
-645 LYVAKLRQAITGLDK
+645 VRKLRQAITDLDK
-660 SAYDEA
+660 NSYDSN
-666 KARIVTKIE
+666 KAELVSFIE
-675 AVNLGQSNPLYKQ
+675 LNNSGRSDPLFRE

-698 NRPYPIR
+698 SRPYPVR

-743 SEIVGSTEYAR
+743 SEIVGATEYAR

-769 KPIFADA
+769 KSIFADA

-785 AIANNQADVA
+785 AIANNQADIA
-795 KAKYKLLIAKVD
+795 KAKYKLLVAKVD

-840 SLDKAN
+840 SLNKAN
-846 AVPYSISS
+846 AEPWSS
-854 WSKYF
+854 ARWSKYF
-859 SPWFTDRA
+859 TSQFDDKA
-867 GINRRAMFAGN
+867 GINRRSMFAGSA
-878 VDGLNYRL
+878 DGLNYKL
-886 DPKNITGKVKALEYN
+886 DPKDIAGKARALEYN

-912 SFIASDNR
+912 SLIAADNR
-920 DKPLKLTS
+920 DRPLKLTS

-948 IKTAFSDYIEAVFR
+948 IKAAFIDYIEAVFR
-962 DHFGLRDLV
+962 DHFGLRGLV
-971 SFPRPT
+971 TFPRPT
-977 SEQIN
+977 TEQTN
-982 KLAQLADVY
+982 KLARLADVR
-991 GGSPETVRNFRLGN
+991 GGSPETVQDFRNGN
-1005 FHLTEELVPANFTP
+1005 FHLTSELVPANFTP
-1019 YSRRN
+1019 YSRRS
-1024 ELNTAAGDLR
+1024 ELNTAAGGLR

-1057 YNRIK
+1057 YNRLK

-1069 DYYNINRQ
+1069 DYYNTNRQ

-1084 TLDRANI
+1084 TMDRANI

-1177 ADEQLKVNGLNDRF
+1177 ADEQLKINGLNDRF

-1265 PKLITVDKAE
+1265 PKLIAVDKAE
-1275 LDAQISEYRRD
+1275 LDTQISEYRRD
-1286 LAKHKTATNN
+1286 LVKHKAATNN
-1296 NLYQALVEKYGT
+1296 NLYQALVDKYGT
-1308 LGAAITSFNR
+1308 LGAAITNFNR
-1318 KYQLDDPRFAVYGD
+1318 KYQLDDPRFAVYSD
-1332 LKLKPLEEPHENEGF
+1332 LKLKPLEEPRENEWF

-1355 VGKLVQYPFDPTGVS
+1355 VGKLVQYLFDPTGVS

-1396 APFYAGSVKVER
+1396 APFYSNSVKIER

-1478 AQIANYLVNPLQ
+1478 TQIANYLVNPLQ

-1498 RPVNYPAKPHGHD
+1498 RPVNYPVKPHGHD

-1532 REIARAEAA
+1532 REIAKAEAA

-1695 VNYLDPTNNAIITTR
+1695 VNYLDPNNSSVVTTR
-1710 KTEIKRDTV
+1710 NTEVTPNS
-1719 VIRETATGNKPV
+1719 VIVSETAAGNKPV
-1731 VSRVDDIHI
+1731 INRVNDVRLGSTGRVISVS
-1740 GADGRTIGLSAT
+1740 
-1752 INNVLGT
+1752 GT
-1759 ISPPSITTATAVPV
+1759 IDNLARLSETPSITTATSVPAMV
-1773 MTTSAMDIV
+1773 TSAMDII

-1793 NAPTNT
+1793 SAPTNT
-1799 LGGSKK
+1799 LGGNKK
-1805 VIYSLS
+1805 VVYSLS
-1811 STDANLIG
+1811 STDTNLIS
-1819 KHFFNAEGW
+1819 KHFFNSESVV
-1828 TNVNDDLSQTTSYI
+1828 TVNEDGSTTPGYGLNQT
-1842 LNPASSF
+1842 SSF
-1849 AFTLKAL
+1849 AFTVKAL
-1856 QELDGKIQ
+1856 QELDTKIQ
-1864 AAAKGDFIPT
+1864 AAARGDFIPT
-1874 SKLQSGNGVE
+1874 AKLPSGDATE

-1891 DANKRIASVG
+1891 DANKKIKSVG
-1901 AINFSNANY
+1901 VINFSNASY
-1910 NSDTLGVREGL
+1910 NGDTFGIVQGL
-1921 YTDRYAAIA
+1921 YTPKYASTE
-1930 YNVMTSHTDIKYNLV
+1930 YNVMNGQSTFKYNLV

-1954 HRYNTRINKSGMSAT
+1954 NSYNTRINKSGMSAT

-1992 LVDLAKAKAL
+1992 LVDLAKAKEL
-2002 INFNSDQLSAEAVL
+2002 TNFNDDQLSTESLL

-2022 FKDTSNKLGDLERR
+2022 FKDTNNKLGDLERR
-2036 VSAATGGR
+2036 VNAATGGR

-2050 DKIQAVVSDQYEV
+2050 EKIQAVVSDQYEV
-2063 LVADGRKGTLPSYL
+2063 LVADGRKGTLPNYL

-2117 ETFTETLRQADTVR
+2117 KTFTETLRQADTVR

-2159 VVNLDNKRMFVAT
+2159 VVNVDDKRMFVAT
-2172 TTNYGFTDNSTTT
+2172 TTNYGFTDNDSST

-2204 DKRLVTLSTQYDGFS
+2204 NKRLVTLSTQYDGFS
-2219 KSTSSALSAVTTK
+2219 KSTSTALSSVTAK
-2232 ASSLEQTTTQLSS
+2232 AASLEQTTTQLSS

-2255 TRALNEVRTVGN
+2255 TAALNEVRTIGN

-2340 LSVSSVQFAVGST
+2340 LSVSSVQFAAGST

-2395 RVLTLNGYFYNFKG
+2395 RLLTLNGYFYNFKG

-2446 ALLVEATREQEVRYY
+2446 ALLVEATREQEARYFD
-2461 ELLRRVE
+2461 LLRRVE
-2468 ALEAKRK
+2468 ALEKKRK

>member
-59 YNDLEKAYCKLIN
+59 YNNLEKAYSKLIN
-72 GDKTVSRASYEVLLT
+72 GEKTVSRTDYESLLA

-92 AGSMQLRGIDTID
+92 AGSMPRRGSVTADSPNQD
-105 DPYRNGYTNYE
+105 GYTNYE
-116 YDKLISNQR
+116 YDQLIGSNR
-125 GYESKHT
+125 DYENKHA
-132 YPESF
+132 YPTSF
-137 FKYGNETKSNH
+137 FKYGNEIDSNYF
-148 LINYIVSFAGYD
+148 INYIVSFAEYRA
-160 NYNRGDELIQYNDLK
+160 RGADSKLIPYNDIK
-175 FLADRAMEIVH
+175 FLAGRAMELIY

-193 NDGLPVTRII
+193 NNGLPVLYTI
-203 HSEYTDDPV
+203 SSVYTDDPV
-212 NAFIKIFGKYKL
+212 NAFTKIFSKYKL
-224 LKKYMINLHTKMYT
+224 LKDYTIKLHTKMYT
-238 TVAVNRVA
+238 SKAIDRVA
-246 TSIHQLAVEIMYL
+246 GGIYRLENEIIYLSPIRTSHQLREL
-259 NPIRITND
+259 PDGTDLFLDR
-267 PIMASFTGDII
+267 SS
-278 FGRYRRGDYINN
+278 RGDYLWNRFLN
-290 FFIRDIPD
+290 LLP
-298 SHPLSYIP
+298 STHPFNYMP

-351 DIPPYPEETTVI
+351 DIPPYPEEVTVI
-363 TGNAPHED
+363 TGDAPYID
-371 VLSAILLGPVWN
+371 VMAAILLGPVWN
-383 ERVSFTIAKGNIDDA
+383 NRVGFYFNKDDIDDA
-398 AVKRIIAHPQYNE
+398 AVKRIISHPKYNE
-411 LRNRYNELEKAWC
+411 LRDRYNEVEKAWC
-424 KIINGDTTITKQ
+424 RIINGDTSITKEN
-436 DWDGL
+436 WDGL
-441 VSRFKELAGKMER
+441 VNRFKELAGRMDRK
-454 RGTPGEANAIW
+454 GSPGDQNAPW
-465 GIYNYDRLLRK
+465 GNYDYRNLFRK
-476 SPAPLE
+476 SPAPSGE
-482 DDWVKPILQYR
+482 EWVYSIVQFR
-493 GGNQRTTISYID
+493 GGNQRTTVNYVD
-505 GTRSY
+505 GTRDY
-510 PNKPIDYDGILFEVA
+510 PGRSIDYGNLDFAVSAVI
-525 YPAEMIVWRNDT
+525 EMIAWRNAT
-537 VAKRDDTFKVSD
+537 VEKRDDTFKISD
-549 EYAADPVNAFVKAFR
+549 EYAADPVNAFVKAFN
-564 ILVDI
+564 ILE
-569 LPSIKMLHTG
+569 
-579 EIVTEKTWNRV
+579 EIVPSLNLLHGSIVTDKAWNRI
-590 AEYVNG
+590 AEWVNE
-596 KVVEQMMLQPYPVKK
+596 KVVEQMLLHPYPVKK
-611 TSPEETFKKYSLFYS
+611 LAPKETLKKYSLLYS
-626 GNREQYYN
+626 GNREQYFN
-634 NLVNNTTNNTF
+634 NIVNAASPGNS
-645 LYVAKLRQAITGLDK
+645 LGILAKLRQAVSDLDK
-660 SAYDEA
+660 NAYDTA
-666 KARIVTKIE
+666 KARLVAQIE
-675 AVNLGQSNPLYKQ
+675 ATNGAQSNPLYKQ

-743 SEIVGSTEYAR
+743 SEIVGATEYAR

-859 SPWFTDRA
+859 SPRFTDRA

-971 SFPRPT
+971 SSPRPT

-1084 TLDRANI
+1084 TMDRANI

-1177 ADEQLKVNGLNDRF
+1177 ADEQLKINGLNDRF

-1265 PKLITVDKAE
+1265 PKLIAVDKAE

-1318 KYQLDDPRFAVYGD
+1318 KYQLDDPRFAVYSD
-1332 LKLKPLEEPHENEGF
+1332 LKLKPLEEPRENEGF

-1645 NINTVMNTAIEAKL
+1645 NINAVMNTAIEAKL

-1678 GVLRLTADKQV
+1678 GVLRLTTDKQV

-1759 ISPPSITTATAVPV
+1759 ISPPSITTATAVPA

-1828 TNVNDDLSQTTSYI
+1828 ANVNDDLSQTTSYI

-1856 QELDGKIQ
+1856 QELDSKIQ

-1901 AINFSNANY
+1901 AINFSNADY

-1954 HRYNTRINKSGMSAT
+1954 HRYNTRINKSGMSVTA
-1969 VPTDAL
+1969 PTDAL

-1980 LPVYTGSTSEGY
+1980 LPVYTGSTNEGY
-1992 LVDLAKAKAL
+1992 LVDPAKAKAL

-2103 DVKVKTSDANAYKT
+2103 DVKVKASDTNAYKT
-2117 ETFTETLRQADTVR
+2117 KTFTETLRQADTVR
-2131 LENTERFAGGQLSN
+2131 LENSERFAGNQLSN

-2159 VVNLDNKRMFVAT
+2159 VVNLDDKRMFVAT

-2232 ASSLEQTTTQLSS
+2232 ASSLEQSTTQLSS

-2282 NNSRLNTMD
+2282 NNSRLNAMD

>member
-1 MAQTETTV
+1 MTQTETTV

-72 GDKTVSRASYEVLLT
+72 GDKTVSRASYEALLT

-92 AGSMQLRGIDTID
+92 AGSMSRREAATADS
-105 DPYRNGYTNYE
+105 PNENGYTNYE
-116 YDKLISNQR
+116 YDQLISRQR
-125 GYESKHT
+125 DYENKYAYT
-132 YPESF
+132 TKF
-137 FKYGNETKSNH
+137 FKYRNETESNH
-148 LINYIVSFAGYD
+148 FINYIVSFAEYEVQGV
-160 NYNRGDELIQYNDLK
+160 NNQLIQYNNIK
-175 FLADRAMEIVH
+175 FLAGRAMELIY

-193 NDGLPVTRII
+193 NDGLPVLYII
-203 HSEYTDDPV
+203 HSAYTEDPV
-212 NAFIKIFGKYKL
+212 NAFTKIFNKYKL
-224 LKKYMINLHTKMYT
+224 LKNYVIKLHTKMYT
-238 TVAVNRVA
+238 STAINRVA
-246 TSIHQLAVEIMYL
+246 DSVFQIESEIMYL
-259 NPIRITND
+259 NPIRISREADEYT
-267 PIMASFTGDII
+267 
-278 FGRYRRGDYINN
+278 FGTDMFLY
-290 FFIRDIPD
+290 P
-298 SHPLSYIP
+298 SHRVSYTETRFMNLFPATHPFMYMP
-306 KINGDITYKRKTAYD
+306 KINRDIAYKRKAEYESD
-321 DKRAKLIEKINEA
+321 RAKLIEKINEA

-351 DIPPYPEETTVI
+351 DIPPYPEGTTVI

-383 ERVSFTIAKGNIDDA
+383 ERVSFTFARGDIDDA

-424 KIINGDTTITKQ
+424 KIINGDTSITKE
-436 DWDGL
+436 DWNGL
-441 VSRFKELAGKMER
+441 VNRFKELAGKMER

-465 GIYNYDRLLRK
+465 GIYDYNNLLRK
-476 SPAPLE
+476 SLAPIGDE
-482 DDWVKPILQYR
+482 WIKPILQYR
-493 GGNQRTTISYID
+493 GGNQRTTVNYID
-505 GTRSY
+505 GTRNY
-510 PNKPIDYDGILFEVA
+510 PDRSIDYNGILFEAA
-525 YPAEMIVWRNDT
+525 YPTEMIVWRNDT

-611 TSPEETFKKYSLFYS
+611 TSPEETLKKYSLFYS

-634 NLVNNTTNNTF
+634 NLVNNTTGNTF
-645 LYVAKLRQAITGLDK
+645 LYVAKLRQAVSDLDK
-660 SAYDEA
+660 NAYDEA

-719 FGTNHWDNDLKVV
+719 FGTNHWDNDLKVI

-859 SPWFTDRA
+859 SLRFTDRA

-1057 YNRIK
+1057 YNRLK

-1104 NDLLRRIRDYENQAR
+1104 NDLLRRVRDYENQAR

-1265 PKLITVDKAE
+1265 PKLIAVDKAE

-1318 KYQLDDPRFAVYGD
+1318 KYQLDDPRFAVYSD
-1332 LKLKPLEEPHENEGF
+1332 LKLKPLEEPRENEGF

-1596 GSSSADIDAAVYR
+1596 SSSADIDAAVYR

-1659 REKDYVPYSAT
+1659 KEKDYVPYSAT
-1670 VRNRIDPN
+1670 VRNQISAN

-1759 ISPPSITTATAVPV
+1759 ISPPSITTATAVPA

-1901 AINFSNANY
+1901 VINFSNADY

-1954 HRYNTRINKSGMSAT
+1954 HRYNIRINKSGMSAT

-1980 LPVYTGSTSEGY
+1980 LPVYTGSTNEGY
-1992 LVDLAKAKAL
+1992 LVDPAKAKAL
-2002 INFNSDQLSAEAVL
+2002 INFNNDQLSAEAVL

-2022 FKDTSNKLGDLERR
+2022 FKDTNNKLGDLERR
-2036 VSAATGGR
+2036 VNAATGGR

-2050 DKIQAVVSDQYEV
+2050 EKIQAVVSDQYEV

-2103 DVKVKTSDANAYKT
+2103 DVKVKASDTNAYKT
-2117 ETFTETLRQADTVR
+2117 KTFTETLRQADTVR

-2159 VVNLDNKRMFVAT
+2159 VVNLDDKRMFVAT

-2219 KSTSSALSAVTTK
+2219 KSTSSTLSAVTTK
-2232 ASSLEQTTTQLSS
+2232 ASSLEQTTAQLSS

-2340 LSVSSVQFAVGST
+2340 LSVSSVQFAAGST

-2387 SVITDALK
+2387 AIITDALK
-2395 RVLTLNGYFYNFKG
+2395 RVLTLNGYFYNFIG

>member
-9 ITNNAACEDVY
+9 ITGNAACEDVY
-20 AAILLGQ
+20 AAILLGP

-35 KTGLNDAAVRA
+35 KTGLNDSAVRV
-46 IISHPKYEELRTR
+46 IISHPKYEELRAR
-59 YNDLEKAYCKLIN
+59 YNNLEKAYSKLIN
-72 GDKTVSRASYEVLLT
+72 GEKTVSRTDYESLLA

-92 AGSMQLRGIDTID
+92 AGSMPRRGSVTADSPNQD
-105 DPYRNGYTNYE
+105 GYTNYE
-116 YDKLISNQR
+116 YDQLIGSNR
-125 GYESKHT
+125 DYENKHA
-132 YPESF
+132 YPTSF
-137 FKYGNETKSNH
+137 FKYGNEIDSNYF
-148 LINYIVSFAGYD
+148 INYIVSFAEYRASGAD
-160 NYNRGDELIQYNDLK
+160 SKLIPYNDIK
-175 FLADRAMEIVH
+175 FLAGRAMELIY

-193 NDGLPVTRII
+193 NNGLPVLYTI
-203 HSEYTDDPV
+203 SSVYTDDPV
-212 NAFIKIFGKYKL
+212 NAFTKIFSKYKL
-224 LKKYMINLHTKMYT
+224 LKDYTIKLHTKMYT
-238 TVAVNRVA
+238 GKAVDRVA
-246 TSIHQLAVEIMYL
+246 GGIYRLENEIIYLSPIRTSHQLREL
-259 NPIRITND
+259 PDGTDLFLDR
-267 PIMASFTGDII
+267 SS
-278 FGRYRRGDYINN
+278 RGDYTWNRFLN
-290 FFIRDIPD
+290 LLP
-298 SHPLSYIP
+298 STHPFKYMP
-306 KINGDITYKRKTAYD
+306 KINGDIAYKRKAEYD
-321 DKRAKLIEKINEA
+321 RNRAKLIEKINEA

-363 TGNAPHED
+363 TGDAPHED
-371 VLSAILLGPVWN
+371 VLTAILLGPVWN
-383 ERVSFTIAKGNIDDA
+383 ERVSFTVAKGDVDDA
-398 AVKRIIAHPQYNE
+398 AVKRIIAHPRYNE
-411 LRNRYNELEKAWC
+411 LRNRYNEVEKAWC
-424 KIINGDTTITKQ
+424 KIINGDTSITKE
-436 DWDGL
+436 DWNGL
-441 VSRFKELAGKMER
+441 VNRFKELAGKMER
-454 RGTPGEANAIW
+454 RGSPGEANAIW
-465 GIYNYDRLLRK
+465 GIYDYNNLLRK
-476 SPAPLE
+476 SLAPIGDE
-482 DDWVKPILQYR
+482 WIKPILQYR
-493 GGNQRTTISYID
+493 GGNQRTTVNYID

-510 PNKPIDYDGILFEVA
+510 PDRPIDYNGILFEA
-525 YPAEMIVWRNDT
+525 PYPAEMIVWRNGT

-549 EYAADPVNAFVKAFR
+549 EYAVDPVNAFVKAFR

-611 TSPEETFKKYSLFYS
+611 TSPEETLKKYSLFYS

-634 NLVNNTTNNTF
+634 NLVNNTTGNTF
-645 LYVAKLRQAITGLDK
+645 LYVAKLRQAVSDLDK
-660 SAYDEA
+660 NAYDEA

-859 SPWFTDRA
+859 SPRFTDRA

-1057 YNRIK
+1057 YNRLK

-1069 DYYNINRQ
+1069 DYYNTNRQ

-1084 TLDRANI
+1084 TMDRANI

-1177 ADEQLKVNGLNDRF
+1177 ADEQLKINGLNDRF

-1265 PKLITVDKAE
+1265 PKLIAVDKAE

-1318 KYQLDDPRFAVYGD
+1318 KYQLDDPRFAVYSD

-1498 RPVNYPAKPHGHD
+1498 RPVNYPVKPHGHD

-1645 NINTVMNTAIEAKL
+1645 NINAVMNTAIEAKL

-1670 VRNRIDPN
+1670 VRNQINAN

-1695 VNYLDPTNNAIITTR
+1695 VNYLDPNNSSVVTTR
-1710 KTEIKRDTV
+1710 NTEVTPNS
-1719 VIRETATGNKPV
+1719 VIVSETAAGNKPV
-1731 VSRVDDIHI
+1731 INRVNDIRLGSAGNVISVSR
-1740 GADGRTIGLSAT
+1740 TIDNLARLSET
-1752 INNVLGT
+1752 
-1759 ISPPSITTATAVPV
+1759 PSITTATSVPA

-1793 NAPTNT
+1793 SAPTNT

-1805 VIYSLS
+1805 VVYSLS
-1811 STDANLIG
+1811 STDTNLIS
-1819 KHFFNAEGW
+1819 KHFFNSESVV
-1828 TNVNDDLSQTTSYI
+1828 TVNEDGSTTPGYGLNQT
-1842 LNPASSF
+1842 SSF
-1849 AFTLKAL
+1849 AFTVKAL
-1856 QELDGKIQ
+1856 QELDTKIQ
-1864 AAAKGDFIPT
+1864 AAARGDFIPT
-1874 SKLQSGNGVE
+1874 AKLPSGDATE

-1891 DANKRIASVG
+1891 DANKKIKSVG
-1901 AINFSNANY
+1901 VINFSNANY
-1910 NSDTLGVREGL
+1910 NSDTFGVARGL
-1921 YTDRYAAIA
+1921 YTPKYASTE
-1930 YNVMTSHTDIKYNLV
+1930 YNVMNDQSTFKYNLV
-1945 TEFEKLRDN
+1945 TEFEKLRDSN
-1954 HRYNTRINKSGMSAT
+1954 SYNTRINKSGMSAT

-1992 LVDLAKAKAL
+1992 LVDLAKAKEL
-2002 INFNSDQLSAEAVL
+2002 TNFNSDQLSAESLL

-2103 DVKVKTSDANAYKT
+2103 DVKVKASDANAFKT
-2117 ETFTETLRQADTVR
+2117 KTFTETLRQADTVR
-2131 LENTERFAGGQLSN
+2131 LENSERFAGGQLSN

-2159 VVNLDNKRMFVAT
+2159 VVNLDDKRMFVAT

-2255 TRALNEVRTVGN
+2255 TRALNEVRAVGN
-2267 NAQATAN
+2267 SAQATAN

-2282 NNSRLNTMD
+2282 NNSRLNAMD
-2291 QLVSAATSDVSRLK
+2291 QLVSAATSDVARLK
-2305 SDVNAL
+2305 SDVNSL

-2326 YATGKIPKFIETGK
+2326 YGTGKLPKFIESGK
-2340 LSVSSVQFAVGST
+2340 LSVSSVQFTVGST

-2387 SVITDALK
+2387 AIITDALK

>member
-1 MAQTETTV
+1 MAQTE
-9 ITNNAACEDVY
+9 
-20 AAILLGQ
+20 
-27 VWDDPELD
+27 
-35 KTGLNDAAVRA
+35 K
-46 IISHPKYEELRTR
+46 
-59 YNDLEKAYCKLIN
+59 
-72 GDKTVSRASYEVLLT
+72 
-87 SFKEM
+87 
-92 AGSMQLRGIDTID
+92 
-105 DPYRNGYTNYE
+105 
-116 YDKLISNQR
+116 
-125 GYESKHT
+125 
-132 YPESF
+132 
-137 FKYGNETKSNH
+137 
-148 LINYIVSFAGYD
+148 
-160 NYNRGDELIQYNDLK
+160 
-175 FLADRAMEIVH
+175 
-186 GRAWRIP
+186 
-193 NDGLPVTRII
+193 
-203 HSEYTDDPV
+203 
-212 NAFIKIFGKYKL
+212 
-224 LKKYMINLHTKMYT
+224 
-238 TVAVNRVA
+238 
-246 TSIHQLAVEIMYL
+246 
-259 NPIRITND
+259 
-267 PIMASFTGDII
+267 
-278 FGRYRRGDYINN
+278 
-290 FFIRDIPD
+290 
-298 SHPLSYIP
+298 
-306 KINGDITYKRKTAYD
+306 
-321 DKRAKLIEKINEA
+321 
-334 NRELGVSEG
+334 
-343 DILYQTPS
+343 
-351 DIPPYPEETTVI
+351 TVI
-363 TGNAPHED
+363 TGNANYDD
-371 VLSAILLGPVWN
+371 VLVAILLGPVWD
-383 ERVSFTIAKGNIDDA
+383 ERPSFHFGKYDISDT
-398 AVKRIIAHPQYNE
+398 AVRDIIAHPKYNE
-411 LRNRYNELEKAWC
+411 LRDRYNEIEKAWC
-424 KIINGDTTITKQ
+424 KIINGDTTITQQK
-436 DWDGL
+436 WDGL
-441 VSRFKELAGKMER
+441 VNSFKELAGKMER
-454 RGTPGEANAIW
+454 RGVPGKANDLW
-465 GIYNYDRLLRK
+465 GIFNYNRLQDK
-476 SPAPLE
+476 SPAPE
-482 DDWVKPILQYR
+482 GESWVDPIVKYR
-493 GGNQRTTISYID
+493 GGSNRRAIHLTD
-505 GTRSY
+505 GMELY
-510 PNKPIDYDGILFEVA
+510 PSNKIA
-525 YPAEMIVWRNDT
+525 YNSIQFDSLRVPEIIAWRNNII
-537 VAKRDDTFKVSD
+537 VKRDDTFKISD
-549 EYAADPVNAFVKAFR
+549 EYAADPVNAFVKSFR
-564 ILVDI
+564 LLNDAVAATK
-569 LPSIKMLHTG
+569 LLCNGS
-579 EIVTEKTWNRV
+579 IVTDRAWNRI

-596 KVVEQMMLQPYPVKK
+596 KLTETMLLHPYPVKRDNPK
-611 TSPEETFKKYSLFYS
+611 ETLKKYALFS
-626 GNREQYYN
+626 SDMRESYH
-634 NLVNNTTNNTF
+634 NLIIAGDNGTPLTT
-645 LYVAKLRQAITGLDK
+645 LRKLRQAITDHDK
-660 SAYDEA
+660 STYDNE
-666 KARIVTKIE
+666 KAQLIDYI
-675 AVNLGQSNPLYKQ
+675 NLNNGGRSDPLFRE
-688 DPADLPAYVD
+688 DPADITPYTD
-698 NRPYPIR
+698 SRPYPIT

-719 FGTNHWDNDLKVV
+719 FGTNHWDNDLKVI

-785 AIANNQADVA
+785 AIANNQADIA
-795 KAKYKLLIAKVD
+795 KAKYKLLVAKVD

-840 SLDKAN
+840 SLDKVN
-846 AVPYSISS
+846 AVPYSISG

-867 GINRRAMFAGN
+867 GINRRAMFAGS

-1057 YNRIK
+1057 YNRLK

-1084 TLDRANI
+1084 TMDRANI

-1177 ADEQLKVNGLNDRF
+1177 ADEQLKINGLNDRF

-1197 LDAYKRALIPSY
+1197 LDAYKHALIPSY

-1265 PKLITVDKAE
+1265 PKLIAVDKAE
-1275 LDAQISEYRRD
+1275 LDTQISEYRRD
-1286 LAKHKTATNN
+1286 LAKHKAATNN
-1296 NLYQALVEKYGT
+1296 NLYQALVDKYGT
-1308 LGAAITSFNR
+1308 LGAAITNFNR
-1318 KYQLDDPRFAVYGD
+1318 KYQLDDPRFAVYSD
-1332 LKLKPLEEPHENEGF
+1332 LKLKPLEEPRESEGF

-1396 APFYAGSVKVER
+1396 APFYSSSVKIER

-1498 RPVNYPAKPHGHD
+1498 RPVNYPVKPHGHD

-1532 REIARAEAA
+1532 REIAKAEAA

-1547 DLLDETAA
+1547 DLLDETAV

-1695 VNYLDPTNNAIITTR
+1695 VNYLDPNNSSVITTR
-1710 KTEIKRDTV
+1710 NTEVTPNS
-1719 VIRETATGNKPV
+1719 VIVSETAAGNKPV
-1731 VSRVDDIHI
+1731 INRVNDVRLGSTGRVISVS
-1740 GADGRTIGLSAT
+1740 
-1752 INNVLGT
+1752 GT
-1759 ISPPSITTATAVPV
+1759 IDNLARLSETPSITTATSVPAMV
-1773 MTTSAMDIV
+1773 TSAMNII

-1793 NAPTNT
+1793 SAPTNT
-1799 LGGSKK
+1799 LGGNKK
-1805 VIYSLS
+1805 VVYSLS
-1811 STDANLIG
+1811 STDTNLIS
-1819 KHFFNAEGW
+1819 KHFFNSESFV
-1828 TNVNDDLSQTTSYI
+1828 TVNEDGSTTTSYG
-1842 LNPASSF
+1842 LNQTSSF
-1849 AFTLKAL
+1849 AFTVKAL
-1856 QELDGKIQ
+1856 QELDTKIQ
-1864 AAAKGDFIPT
+1864 AAARGDFIPT
-1874 SKLQSGNGVE
+1874 AKLPSSDATE

-1891 DANKRIASVG
+1891 GANKKIESVG
-1901 AINFSNANY
+1901 AINFSSASY
-1910 NSDTLGVREGL
+1910 NSDTFGIAQGL
-1921 YTDRYAAIA
+1921 YTPKYAATE
-1930 YNVMTSHTDIKYNLV
+1930 YNVMNGQSTLKYNLV
-1945 TEFEKLRDN
+1945 TEFEKLRDSN
-1954 HRYNTRINKSGMSAT
+1954 SYNTRINKSGMSAT

-1992 LVDLAKAKAL
+1992 LVDLAKAKEL
-2002 INFNSDQLSAEAVL
+2002 TNFNDDQLSTESLL

-2022 FKDTSNKLGDLERR
+2022 FKDTNNKLGDLERR
-2036 VSAATGGR
+2036 VNAATGGR

-2050 DKIQAVVSDQYEV
+2050 EKIQAVVSDQYEV
-2063 LVADGRKGTLPSYL
+2063 LVADGRKGTLPNYL
-2077 QFRDSKAAFELRSD
+2077 QFRGSKAAFELRSD

-2103 DVKVKTSDANAYKT
+2103 DMKVKTSNANAYKT
-2117 ETFTETLRQADTVR
+2117 KTFTETLRQADTVR
-2131 LENTERFAGGQLSN
+2131 LENTERFAGDQLSN

-2159 VVNLDNKRMFVAT
+2159 VVNVDDKRMFVAT
-2172 TTNYGFTDNSTTT
+2172 TTNYGFTDNDSST

-2199 TLKHV
+2199 TLKHI
-2204 DKRLVTLSTQYDGFS
+2204 DKRLVTLSTKYDGFS
-2219 KSTSSALSAVTTK
+2219 KSTSTALSSVTAK
-2232 ASSLEQTTTQLSS
+2232 ATSLEQTTTQLSS

-2255 TRALNEVRTVGN
+2255 TAALNEVRTVGN

-2282 NNSRLNTMD
+2282 NNSRLNAMD
-2291 QLVSAATSDVSRLK
+2291 KLVSTATSDVARLK
-2305 SDVNAL
+2305 SDVNSL

-2326 YATGKIPKFIETGK
+2326 YGTGKLPKFIESGK

-2395 RVLTLNGYFYNFKG
+2395 RLLTLNGYFYNFKG

-2446 ALLVEATREQEVRYY
+2446 ALLVEATREQEARYF